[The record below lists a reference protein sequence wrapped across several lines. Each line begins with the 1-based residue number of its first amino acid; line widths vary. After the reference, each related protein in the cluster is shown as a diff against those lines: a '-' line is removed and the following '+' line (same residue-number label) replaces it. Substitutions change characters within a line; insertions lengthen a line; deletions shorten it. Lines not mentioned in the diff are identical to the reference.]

1 MKTNKKWLIFPLT
14 VLIVACL
21 CFTLYSSHNL
31 VLEFIFTGRASEY
44 SLLDNDWKYQVRKNW
59 RDYPSL
65 ANREEIDFWEGGDKH
80 HGYFYEADSPKGLI
94 LLVHGYG
101 SLSDGHEAALA
112 DYFYR
117 DSWRVFQVDL
127 TASGTD
133 EDKRTEGLECGP
145 GDVAETIRYLQ
156 KEERFSIYRES
167 LCLMGYS
174 WGGYSVGAALTRD
187 FEYAP
192 KAVVSFAG
200 FNSTVGE
207 MLALAKKHVGG
218 FADFLTPFFKIGML
232 QNRGDQCFASAA
244 SGFNHYP
251 DCKVILVQGE
261 QDDTVPADSAAIW
274 NYADKIENPSRLIR
288 YSDGLIQRD
297 HYSIWYSDEA
307 YEYYANEARSE
318 YSSLL
323 AEYGSRSAIPEE
335 KIQAMKQKSS
345 VVDEEMLHT
354 ISEQFVLAVA

>member
-21 CFTLYSSHNL
+21 CFGLYASHGV
-31 VLEFIFTGRASEY
+31 VLEFVFTGRASEY
-44 SLLDNDWKYQVRKNW
+44 SLLENDWRYQVRKSW
-59 RDYPSL
+59 RDYPAL
-65 ANREEIDFWEGGDKH
+65 ANREEIDFVESGDKH
-80 HGYFYEADSPKGLI
+80 HGYFYEAENPKGMI

-112 DYFYR
+112 DYFRR
-117 DSWRVFQVDL
+117 DSWSVFQVDL
-127 TASGTD
+127 TASGKD
-133 EDKRTEGLECGP
+133 EDPATGGMECGP

-156 KEERFSIYRES
+156 KEPRFSIYRES

-174 WGGYSVGAALTRD
+174 WGGYSVGTALTRD

-192 KAVVSFAG
+192 KAVASFAG
-200 FNSTVGE
+200 FNSTVTE

-218 FADFLTPFFKIGML
+218 LADFLTPFFKIGM
-232 QNRGDQCFASAA
+232 QQSRGDKCFASAV

-261 QDDTVPADSAAIW
+261 KDDTVPADSAAIW
-274 NYADKIENPSRLIR
+274 NYADQIENPSRLLR
-288 YSDGLIQRD
+288 YSNGLINRD

-307 YEYYANEARSE
+307 YEYYAKDAEKE
-318 YSSLL
+318 YSSLV

-335 KIQAMKQKSS
+335 KIQAMKDKSS
-345 VVDEEMLHT
+345 ALNEEMLQT
-354 ISEQFVLAVA
+354 ISAQFVLAVA